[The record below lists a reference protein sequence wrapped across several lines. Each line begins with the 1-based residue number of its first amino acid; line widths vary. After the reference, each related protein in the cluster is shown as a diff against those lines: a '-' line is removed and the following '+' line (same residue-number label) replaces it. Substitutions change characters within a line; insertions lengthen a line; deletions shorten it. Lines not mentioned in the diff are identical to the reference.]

1 MKYFDYNEIPLA
13 KIEELLHTNL
23 KKLLDYPCFYK
34 VIHAIHNKSEK
45 EIRILS
51 RIGPRES
58 IQTINTLFNGEL
70 DDLIDLLGENH
81 ISCGFLYQENAEQ
94 ITEQIRLSTKE
105 KFDKFI
111 ETQDKKS
118 LSI

>member
-1 MKYFDYNEIPLA
+1 MKYFDYNEIPLD

-23 KKLLDYPCFYK
+23 KKLSDHPCFYK
-34 VIHAIHNKSEK
+34 VIHAIHSKSEK
-45 EIRILS
+45 EIRILG

-58 IQTINTLFNGEL
+58 IQTIDTLLNGKLE
-70 DDLIDLLGENH
+70 DLIDLLGKNH

-94 ITEQIRLSTKE
+94 VTEQIIVSAKE